1 VNRAAL
7 LQRLQGVYQRL
18 VLGDP
23 ALTRK
28 VAEWKRLAKAG
39 DPRAKVVYNS
49 LAVLHWNKRDKY
61 AFARAETFYN
71 RLRAFDKQAHAEL
84 RQIVQRKNAGDPQ
97 AQAVFSTLKAVH
109 HKRKASLWS
118 NGPGAPQTGY
128 HPMPSYHRVG
138 VDIPGALNQFGQL
151 GQQFLGGLQQPQ
163 QSMYLPLTPQAIA
176 MLIQLIQQVMASS
189 GGGYVI
195 RERSMN
201 PDEMDS
207 FSAPGD
213 ASFAPPSF
221 SDEFK
226 PRIVTTTPKPSGSS
240 VVVKPKLS
248 SSVSLSSPQ
257 QSLSALRAAMPFNA
271 NATLR

>member
-1 VNRAAL
+1 MNRSVL
-7 LQRLQGVYQRL
+7 LQRLQDIYRRL

-28 VAEWKRLAKAG
+28 VADWKRLAKAG
-39 DPRAKVVYNS
+39 NPKAKVVYNS
-49 LAVLHWNKRDKY
+49 LAVLHWNQRDKY

-71 RLRAFDKQAHAEL
+71 RLRAYDKQAHAEL
-84 RQIVQRKNAGDPQ
+84 RQLVARKNAGDPQ

-138 VDIPGALNQFGQL
+138 VDIPGAMNQLGQY

-163 QSMYLPLTPQAIA
+163 QQMYLPLTPQAIA
-176 MLIQLIQQVMASS
+176 MLLQLFQQVLASAA

-207 FSAPGD
+207 FAAPGE
-213 ASFAPPSF
+213 AAFAPNF

-226 PRIVTTTPKPSGSS
+226 PRIVTTTPKPATSS

-248 SSVSLSSPQ
+248 TTVSLSSPQ
-257 QSLSALRAAMPFNA
+257 QSLSALRAALPFNA